1 VFGAAGLSPDT
12 PLALFYA
19 MARQLRIVDGPD
31 EVHLRSI
38 TRHELSAQCL
48 NDQARPPAAAAEIRG
63 ETLMAPAN

>member
-1 VFGAAGLSPDT
+1 
-12 PLALFYA
+12 

-38 TRHELSAQCL
+38 TRHELSAQAL
-48 NDQARPPAAAAEIRG
+48 NDQASPPATAAAIRG

>member
-1 VFGAAGLSPDT
+1 
-12 PLALFYA
+12 

-38 TRHELSAQCL
+38 TRHELRAQGRT
-48 NDQARPPAAAAEIRG
+48 DQASPPAAAVAIRG